1 MPTTAVT
8 LAAVFP
14 ADTLEVILAVEADTA
29 SDLRPIDN
37 FHFGYHKEEN
47 PHLW

>member
-37 FHFGYHKEEN
+37 FHFGYHRCYYT
-47 PHLW
+47 HLW